1 MIAPFKPTT
10 FYYLDSDGS
19 SAGRAEDCRVLWL
32 SLGRWFDSGSSEF
45 FYLNKFSFIICFNLY
60 LKYFFYKSN
69 HLMIIYLSAVHLRWW
84 NPIKR
89 NKQWRLHNDREDL
102 FEIMAWIRNLRN
114 AVYRRWKLGRW
125 AHIWFSLSINLTL
138 NFSIWREDKPKV
150 KIWVIH
156 VLTRKSRFAKHH
168 YKNNGQREIKTIR
181 HALFQRC
188 HVKRSKQNIT
198 NGLGLNSV
206 VLH

>member
-60 LKYFFYKSN
+60 LKYFFYISN

-102 FEIMAWIRNLRN
+102 FEIMAWNQKPEKCSTSKTN
-114 AVYRRWKLGRW
+114 AWSLGPHIIFFINQPNTKL
-125 AHIWFSLSINLTL
+125 
-138 NFSIWREDKPKV
+138 
-150 KIWVIH
+150 
-156 VLTRKSRFAKHH
+156 
-168 YKNNGQREIKTIR
+168 
-181 HALFQRC
+181 
-188 HVKRSKQNIT
+188 
-198 NGLGLNSV
+198 
-206 VLH
+206 